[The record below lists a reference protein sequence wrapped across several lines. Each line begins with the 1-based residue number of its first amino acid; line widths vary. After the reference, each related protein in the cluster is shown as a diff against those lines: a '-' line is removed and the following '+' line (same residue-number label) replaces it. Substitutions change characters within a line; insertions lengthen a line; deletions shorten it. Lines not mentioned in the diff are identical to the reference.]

1 MQRGT
6 SLSVFRR
13 GLEPQE
19 LLPRRLRLPTATL
32 LAACAAVT
40 AALAVQSVGQGQPG
54 RLDSALDPRIQAGL
68 NRFPVLPSW
77 LPDLGTLR
85 PVALITLAL
94 VVACLATRRW
104 PGAALAAIAVPTAVG
119 LTEYVLKPFVGQV
132 IEQSFPSGH
141 ATSMFALATICT
153 VLLVDP
159 PRRHMPGAVRL
170 LLVLAALTLAA
181 AVSAAM
187 VAIGAHHFTD
197 AAAGAAVGTGLVL
210 ACTLIIDLVISRAR
224 QARAPRSLPGR

>member
-1 MQRGT
+1 MKRGT
-6 SLSVFRR
+6 SLSISRR
-13 GLEPQE
+13 GPGPQE

-32 LAACAAVT
+32 LAACAAVP

-68 NRFPVLPSW
+68 NRFPVLLSW

-85 PVALITLAL
+85 PFALITLAL
-94 VVACLATRRW
+94 VVACVATRRW
-104 PGAALAAIAVPTAVG
+104 SGAVLATVAAPAAVA
-119 LTEYVLKPFVGQV
+119 LTEYVLKPSVGQV

-141 ATSMFALATICT
+141 ATSMFALATICA

-159 PRRHMPGAVRL
+159 PRRHVPGAVRL
-170 LLVLAALTLAA
+170 LLVLAALMLAA

-187 VAIGAHHFTD
+187 VATGAHHFTD

-210 ACTLIIDLVISRAR
+210 ACTLILDLVMGRTR

>member
-6 SLSVFRR
+6 SLSFSRR
-13 GLEPQE
+13 EPVPQE
-19 LLPRRLRLPTATL
+19 LLPRWLRLPAATL

-40 AALAVQSVGQGQPG
+40 AALALQSVGQGQPG
-54 RLDSALDPRIQAGL
+54 RLDSALDPRIQAEL
-68 NRFPVLPSW
+68 SRVPVLLSW

-94 VVACLATRRW
+94 VVACVAARRW
-104 PGAALAAIAVPTAVG
+104 SGAVLAAVAAPAAVG
-119 LTEYVLKPFVGQV
+119 LTEYVLKPSVGQV
-132 IEQSFPSGH
+132 IEQAFPSGH
-141 ATSMFALATICT
+141 ATSMFALATICAI
-153 VLLVDP
+153 LLVDP
-159 PRRHMPGAVRL
+159 PRRHVPGAVRL
-170 LLVLAALTLAA
+170 LLAFGAFMLAA

-210 ACTLIIDLVISRAR
+210 ACTLILDLVVSRAR
-224 QARAPRSLPGR
+224 QARAPI